1 MPETPQIYGVTAAG
15 IAATSFER
23 TDAPFHRARDILR
36 QQGQLTVEQ
45 FHELHQLLT
54 DVSSAQFTSLM
65 MDDRHL
71 QQIRRYEIMAWR
83 HPRAAAPVVAV
94 LLLAIAFAGA
104 VALWGV

>member
-1 MPETPQIYGVTAAG
+1 MPDTVHAYGAIASGFAADPFARAD
-15 IAATSFER
+15 AA
-23 TDAPFHRARDILR
+23 FHRARDILR
-36 QQGQLTVEQ
+36 QQGQLTVDQ

-65 MDDRHL
+65 TDDRHL

-83 HPRAAAPVVAV
+83 HPRAAAPIVAV

-104 VALWGV
+104 VALWGI